1 MRPQIDHLSIMS
13 MTPEPKPGTLIRFMT
28 LAALLIFESPGRVG
42 PGVTMRSLASPLE
55 THNPGNAP
63 DGGRAG
69 STHNASAFVQ
79 ERDALGDGFPDSVRL
94 TRPEDRTTFVR
105 WLGFL
110 AESQFYV
117 SSSSALAEIHDCAG
131 LVRFAFRNA
140 LVAHDASWRAS
151 TQIAPIAR
159 TTGKQPDFGDLRE
172 FAYPDWALGANLFRT
187 RAGPLASGDLDR
199 GAFAQFADAATLL
212 HYNTYF
218 ISRDVH
224 AARAGDLL
232 FFLQPAQT
240 EPYHCML
247 FVGRSNF
254 QPQNAD
260 WIVYHTG
267 DLNGRP
273 GEVRELELQL
283 LMHHPD
289 PRWRPLAANPK
300 FLGVYRFEL
309 LR

>member
-1 MRPQIDHLSIMS
+1 MQPQIDHLSIMS
-13 MTPEPKPGTLIRFMT
+13 MTPEPKPRTLIRFMT

-42 PGVTMRSLASPLE
+42 PGVAVRSIASPLE

-63 DGGRAG
+63 EGGRAG
-69 STHNASAFVQ
+69 SAHKASGFVRQ
-79 ERDALGDGFPDSVRL
+79 RDALGDGFPDSVRL

-117 SSSSALAEIHDCAG
+117 SSSSASAGIHDCAG

-140 LVAHDASWRAS
+140 LAAHNASWRAS

-172 FAYPDWALGANLFRT
+172 FVYPDWALGANLFRT
-187 RAGPLASGDLDR
+187 RAGPLAPGDLDG

-218 ISRDVH
+218 ISRDAR

-232 FFLQPAQT
+232 FFLQPGQN

-247 FVGRSNF
+247 FIGRSYF
-254 QPQNAD
+254 QPHNAD

-267 DLNGRP
+267 DLNGLP
-273 GEVRELELQL
+273 GEVRELELQS

-289 PRWRPLAANPK
+289 PRWRPLAANPR

>member
-1 MRPQIDHLSIMS
+1 MQSQVDHLSIKS
-13 MTPEPKPGTLIRFMT
+13 MTPEPKPRTLIRLMT
-28 LAALLIFESPGRVG
+28 LAALLIIESPGRVD
-42 PGVTMRSLASPLE
+42 PGVTVRSLASPLE
-55 THNPGNAP
+55 THDPGNAS

-69 STHNASAFVQ
+69 PTHNASAFAR
-79 ERDALGDGFPDSVRL
+79 ERDTLGDGLPDSVRL

-117 SSSSALAEIHDCAG
+117 SSSSASAEIHDCAG
-131 LVRFAFRNA
+131 LVRFAFHNA
-140 LVAHDASWRAS
+140 LMAHNASWGAS
-151 TQIAPIAR
+151 TEIAPIAR

-172 FAYPDWALGANLFRT
+172 FVYPDWALGVNLFRT
-187 RAGPLASGDLDR
+187 RAGPLAPGDLDS

-218 ISRDVH
+218 ISRDVR
-224 AARAGDLL
+224 AARPGDLL
-232 FFLQPAQT
+232 FFFQPGQN

-254 QPQNAD
+254 QPQYED

-267 DLNGRP
+267 DLNGQS
-273 GEVRELELQL
+273 GEVRELELL
-283 LMHHPD
+283 VLMHHPD
-289 PRWRPLAANPK
+289 PRWRPLAANPR

>member
-1 MRPQIDHLSIMS
+1 MS
-13 MTPEPKPGTLIRFMT
+13 TTPEPKPRILIQLMT
-28 LAALLIFESPGRVG
+28 LAALLIFESPGSVS
-42 PGVTMRSLASPLE
+42 PEVTVHSLASPLE

-63 DGGRAG
+63 EGGRAG
-69 STHNASAFVQ
+69 STLNASGFVR
-79 ERDALGDGFPDSVRL
+79 ERDTLGDGFPDSVRL

-117 SSSSALAEIHDCAG
+117 SSSSASAEIHDCAG

-140 LVAHDASWRAS
+140 LMAHDASWRAS
-151 TQIAPIAR
+151 KPIALIVL
-159 TTGKQPDFGDLRE
+159 TTRKQPDFGDLRE
-172 FAYPDWALGANLFRT
+172 FAYPEWALGANLFRM
-187 RAGPLASGDLDR
+187 RAGPLAPGDLDR

-218 ISRDVH
+218 ISRDVR

-232 FFLQPAQT
+232 FFFQPGQNEA
-240 EPYHCML
+240 YHCIL

-267 DLNGRP
+267 DLSGRP
-273 GEVRELELQL
+273 GEVRELELQS
-283 LMHHPD
+283 LMNHPD
-289 PRWRPLAANPK
+289 PRWRPLAANPR

>member
-1 MRPQIDHLSIMS
+1 VRLQAAHLGIMWTTS
-13 MTPEPKPGTLIRFMT
+13 EPKPRTIIPLMT
-28 LAALLIFESPGRVG
+28 LAALLISESSGRVN
-42 PGVTMRSLASPLE
+42 PGLPIRSLTSPLE

-63 DGGRAG
+63 AARRAG
-69 STHNASAFVQ
+69 PSQNASAFVR
-79 ERDALGDGFPDSVRL
+79 ERDTLGDGFPDSVRL
-94 TRPEDRTTFVR
+94 TRPEDRPIFVK

-117 SSSSALAEIHDCAG
+117 SSPSASAELHDCAG

-140 LVAHDASWRAS
+140 LMAHDASWRAS
-151 TQIAPIAR
+151 HPIVAIALA
-159 TTGKQPDFGDLRE
+159 TGKLPDFGDLRE
-172 FAYPDWALGANLFRT
+172 FDYPNWALGENLFRT
-187 RAGPLASGDLDR
+187 RAGPLAPGDLD
-199 GAFAQFADAATLL
+199 GQAFAQFADAATLL
-212 HYNTYF
+212 HYNAYF
-218 ISRDVH
+218 ISRDVR
-224 AARAGDLL
+224 AACAGDLL
-232 FFLQPAQT
+232 FFFQPGQS

-254 QPQNAD
+254 QPQSAD

-273 GEVRELELQL
+273 GEVRELELQSL
-283 LMHHPD
+283 LHHPD
-289 PRWRPLAANPK
+289 PRWRPLAANPR

>member
-1 MRPQIDHLSIMS
+1 MA
-13 MTPEPKPGTLIRFMT
+13 
-28 LAALLIFESPGRVG
+28 LAALLIFASPGSVG
-42 PGVTMRSLASPLE
+42 PGVAVRSLANPLE

-63 DGGRAG
+63 GGGRAG
-69 STHNASAFVQ
+69 SAHSASAFIR
-79 ERDALGDGFPDSVRL
+79 ERDTLGDGFPDSARL
-94 TRPEDRTTFVR
+94 NRPEDRATFVR

-117 SSSSALAEIHDCAG
+117 SSPSAPAEIHDCAG

-140 LVAHDASWRAS
+140 LMAHNASWRAS
-151 TQIAPIAR
+151 TQIAPIVQ
-159 TTGKQPDFGDLRE
+159 TTGKQPDFGDLRA
-172 FAYPDWALGANLFRT
+172 FAYPAWALGANLFRT
-187 RAGPLASGDLDR
+187 RAGPLEPGDLEG

-218 ISRDVH
+218 ISRDAR
-224 AARAGDLL
+224 AAGAGDLL
-232 FFLQPAQT
+232 FFFQPGQN

-254 QPQNAD
+254 QPLNAD

-273 GEVRELELQL
+273 GEVRELELQSL
-283 LMHHPD
+283 LHHPD
-289 PRWRPLAANPK
+289 PRWRPLAANPR